1 MGDDLSRQGKLSNV
15 FSKGVTIIDDS
26 VVHLKIYVHI
36 IQLLCNIISIK
47 SIKIESHQMVVKTYT
62 KFQNL

>member
-1 MGDDLSRQGKLSNV
+1 MGDDLLRQGKLSNF

-36 IQLLCNIISIK
+36 IQLLCNIIGLKASKSNHIK
-47 SIKIESHQMVVKTYT
+47 W
-62 KFQNL
+62 